1 MVLRPRTLIGFGL
14 AGCLLGLAGAPSP
27 AAQSHNA
34 RQPGTAERTF
44 QVSARKFAF
53 TPSRLEVTEG
63 DLVRVELQTDDIAHS
78 FTIDGYRLS
87 KRVDPGHPSVVEFRA
102 DHAGTFPYYCN
113 LQIDDGCRRMRGEL
127 VVKKKN

>member
-1 MVLRPRTLIGFGL
+1 MVLRPRTLIGIVL
-14 AGCLLGLAGAPSP
+14 AACLLGLVGARSP

-34 RQPGTAERTF
+34 QRPATTERTF
-44 QVSARKFAF
+44 QVTARKFSFA
-53 TPSRLEVTEG
+53 PSRLEVTEG

-87 KRVDPGHPSVVEFRA
+87 KRVDPGHPSIIEFRA
-102 DHAGTFPYYCN
+102 DRAGAFPYYCN
-113 LQIDDGCRRMRGEL
+113 LQIDNGCRRMRGEL